1 MKPTGDVCK
10 RLYMVGIPSSL
21 TMGLP
26 SLLVTLLNGLAGA
39 FSAMYV
45 LVLGVYFKLQTFIYL
60 PASGIVQGMRPVLSY
75 NYGAGEKQRMK
86 QILGV
91 CTVLILVIMGAG
103 MALFMGFP
111 EPIMRM
117 FTKDAVTIR
126 EGAAALRIISL
137 GFVISGISVTASGA
151 LEALGEGVAS
161 FMISMLRYLAVIV
174 PAAWIGTKL
183 IGITGLWAAFPVA
196 EIVTAAASAVIFC
209 ICYKKCLKGI

>member
-1 MKPTGDVCK
+1 
-10 RLYMVGIPSSL
+10 
-21 TMGLP
+21 
-26 SLLVTLLNGLAGA
+26 
-39 FSAMYV
+39 
-45 LVLGVYFKLQTFIYL
+45 
-60 PASGIVQGMRPVLSY
+60 
-75 NYGAGEKQRMK
+75 
-86 QILGV
+86 
-91 CTVLILVIMGAG
+91 
-103 MALFMGFP
+103 MALFVGFP